1 MRGAFAAYHPAV
13 GLAYYIAVIFL
24 AAVIRAPLFLAFA
37 LLAVVLV
44 NITLDGGCQ
53 LRRYVKF
60 YLLLAAVMTLMNPL
74 FSHRGA
80 TTLFVLGDDR
90 VTLEAFVYGLTSAMS
105 LLVIVLSFVSFD
117 LVISGDKFLYLF
129 GRIARQSAL
138 VAMMALAFIPRLRGR
153 LEELALVQRTRGSDG
168 QSGTWRERGQLAM
181 ELVGALTAWTLEDG
195 ALTAQSMTARG
206 YGLRRQ
212 RSFYSRYRWQR
223 RDSGL
228 LALLVLLSGALC
240 WCWPQAAQGF
250 AIYPRLTGLDWTS
263 PWAWLA
269 LLLYG
274 AVLALPIGA
283 QLWEEGR
290 FWLWER
296 RYDHKLSGKGEDA

>member
-1 MRGAFAAYHPAV
+1 MKGAFAQTHPAV

-24 AAVIRAPLFLAFA
+24 AAVIRAPLFLACA

-44 NITLDGGCQ
+44 NITLDGGRQ

-80 TTLFVLGDDR
+80 TTLFLLGDNR
-90 VTLEAFVYGLTSAMS
+90 VTLEALIYGLTSAMS

-138 VAMMALAFIPRLRGR
+138 LAMMALAFIPRLRGR
-153 LEELALVQRTRGSDG
+153 LDELALVQRTRGSDG

-181 ELVGALTAWTLEDG
+181 EMVSALTAWTLEDG

-212 RSFYSRYRWQR
+212 RSLYSSYPWQR
-223 RDSGL
+223 RDSGF
-228 LALLVLLSGALC
+228 LALLLLLAGALA
-240 WCWPQAAQGF
+240 WCWPQAALGF
-250 AIYPRLTGLDWTS
+250 TIYPRLTGLDWTQ
-263 PWAWLA
+263 PLVWLA
-269 LLLYG
+269 LALYL
-274 AVLALPIGA
+274 AILALPIGV
-283 QLWEEGR
+283 QLEEAGR

-296 RYDHKLSGKGEDA
+296 RYSARRRKGADA